1 MIFINVMKKGI
12 IEVALK
18 SIIVIE
24 LITLV
29 LGVTLLILE
38 FLGKKDLVSKVVNLL
53 F

>member
-1 MIFINVMKKGI
+1 MKKCI

-29 LGVTLLILE
+29 LGVSLLILE

>member
-1 MIFINVMKKGI
+1 MKKKI

-24 LITLV
+24 LIALVFGITLS
-29 LGVTLLILE
+29 ILE
-38 FLGKKDLVSKVVNLL
+38 FLGRGDLISKAVNIL